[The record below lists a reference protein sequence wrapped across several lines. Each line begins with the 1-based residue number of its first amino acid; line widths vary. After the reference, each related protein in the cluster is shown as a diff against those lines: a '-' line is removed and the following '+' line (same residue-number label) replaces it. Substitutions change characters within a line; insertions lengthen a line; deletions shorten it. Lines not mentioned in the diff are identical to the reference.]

1 MVPRTLPDLIETDLG
16 DFRSALR
23 GATLAVLDFETSDVR
38 PRIAVPAGLGVYLP
52 QADRVFC
59 LNVGHARRDPD
70 VPLLQPAALA
80 RVLRPFLR
88 RRSNRVVM
96 HNATFDLRML
106 LKLGLDVRC
115 RVSDTLIA
123 VHRLDENLRSH
134 SREPT
139 YRAYLDHVG
148 YGLKELT
155 LIYFNRRPP
164 TLHGTVGPRNTLSA
178 SPTEVARYCA
188 QDVVNTFNLY
198 ARATALLA
206 ADPLL
211 EELVR
216 KIDDPNHLP
225 LAKMMWEGVQIDVD
239 EARRQQDA
247 YRLAIQNCR
256 DAIWDTLG
264 VDWPLDKP
272 KDLLRVLRHLNFKE
286 DLHYDPFADPWASA
300 SDPRDP
306 GEDYDPSV
314 TMELLQDL
322 QAASDSPEKKLV
334 VGLLLSKWQM
344 QQRLSAFVGPLPE
357 LVRYTD
363 NRLYLDRFASTLVTT
378 RFSSSPNLQ
387 NLPKR
392 ADKVDPEG
400 GWQSLL
406 PPGCA
411 ESHKTRNLFVA
422 RPGHTLVSIDL
433 SAAEPRYLAMLFQ
446 KALKEK
452 DEGYYEEVRELHARR
467 WAKYSV
473 LMTRMGATQEP
484 YLPQPCPVCGTILDA
499 VRDGGR
505 FRQHCVSCNSF
516 PLEIRWPKYK
526 RDPLWRVFKHGVP
539 FDDPYNA
546 LLAALDPEGYGQAK
560 AAGQEADWLEDNRWR
575 GKKGFLALAYGSQ
588 AETLAPQLK
597 WSVERTRQ
605 AIENLETA
613 YATLVPLRELTLQR
627 MIHLGMVRNLW
638 GRPRRINGYYQLA
651 GTEPVTVRFYRH
663 RPNPRHYLA
672 RIIPLGA
679 TRQGVQ
685 AFVETCWVER
695 NDDRLETVLAGNPN
709 GTLSYLSPSEPITR
723 ADHFNRPP
731 FRNLNF
737 SQIEWVKDEHGL
749 IRYLARQERGLRQAF
764 NALCQSTGADHLR
777 WLMNRVDDALRRAGR
792 HDCKLILTVHDSL
805 VYEVPER
812 RQNTFLRL
820 VLPVVRKRP
829 PWATFDIKADVE
841 IGRRFGD
848 MTKLKGV

>member
-16 DFRSALR
+16 DFRAALR
-23 GATLAVLDFETSDVR
+23 GESLAVLDFETSDVR
-38 PRIAVPAGLGVYLP
+38 PRVAVVAGLGVYLP
-52 QADRVFC
+52 GPDRVFY
-59 LNVGHARRDPD
+59 LNVGHARREQD
-70 VPLLQPAALA
+70 VPLWEPAALA

-88 RRSNRVVM
+88 RRSNRIVM
-96 HNATFDLRML
+96 HNATFDLRLL

-115 RVSDTLIA
+115 RVSDTLILT
-123 VHRLDENLRSH
+123 HRLDENLRSH

-164 TLHGTVGPRNTLSA
+164 TLHGTIGPRNTLSA

-198 ARATALLA
+198 ARAADLLA

-211 EELVR
+211 GELVR
-216 KIDDPNHLP
+216 TIDDPNHLP
-225 LAKMMWEGVQIDVD
+225 LARMMWEGVQIDAD
-239 EARRQQDA
+239 EARRQQDS
-247 YRLAIQNCR
+247 YRRAIQSCR
-256 DAIWDTLG
+256 EAVWETLG
-264 VDWPLDKP
+264 VDWPLDRP

-306 GEDYDPSV
+306 GEDHDPSV
-314 TMELLQDL
+314 TMELLEDL
-322 QAASDSPEKKLV
+322 LAACDRPDKKLV
-334 VGLLLSKWQM
+334 VGLLLSRWQM
-344 QQRLSAFVGPLPE
+344 QQRLSAFVSPLPE

-392 ADKVDPEG
+392 ADKVDAEG
-400 GWQSLL
+400 GWRSLL

-422 RPGHTLVSIDL
+422 RPGHVLVSIDL

-446 KALKEK
+446 KALREK

-467 WAKYSV
+467 WARYPD
-473 LMTRMGATQEP
+473 LLTRMGATQAP
-484 YLPQPCPVCGTILDA
+484 YLPQPCPGCGTILDG

-505 FRQHCVSCNSF
+505 FRQHCIVCNSY
-516 PLEIRWPKYK
+516 PLEIRWPRYK
-526 RDPLWRVFKHGVP
+526 RDPLWRVFRHGVP
-539 FDDPYNA
+539 LDDPYNA

-560 AAGQEADWLEDNRWR
+560 AAGDEADWLEDNCWR
-575 GKKGFLALAYGSQ
+575 GKKAFLALAYGSR
-588 AETLAPQLK
+588 AETLAPQLR

-605 AIENLETA
+605 AIENLETE
-613 YATLVPLRELTLQR
+613 YATLGPLRELTLRR

-638 GRPRRINGYYQLA
+638 GRPRRLNGYYQLA

-685 AFVETCWVER
+685 AFVQTCWVER
-695 NDDRLETVLAGNPN
+695 ADDRLETVLVGNTD
-709 GTLSYLSPSEPITR
+709 GTLNYLSPGEPITR

-737 SQIEWVKDEHGL
+737 AQIEWVKDEHGL
-749 IRYLARQERGLRQAF
+749 IRYLPRQERGLRQAF
-764 NALCQSTGADHLR
+764 NALCQSTGADHIR

-792 HDCKLILTVHDSL
+792 DDCKLILTVHDSL
-805 VYEVPER
+805 VYEVPEG
-812 RQNTFLRL
+812 QKDAVIRL

-841 IGRRFGD
+841 EGQRFGE
-848 MTKLKGV
+848 MKKIRGV